1 MGVAWP
7 HFRKRTSSSVQ
18 LFCSSSMTPA
28 LPFGCRH
35 RTWAAKPSPS
45 GARRYATGIVPRHAS
60 SGSRHEIPASHG
72 RRREHSQSQLTVVT
86 ITVGNEFP
94 HVATEPL
101 RAHPFVKRARRA
113 ITSEEECMAE
123 LARIREVGYAT
134 AIDETTDGVAG
145 VAAPIMGVDAKVIAG
160 PAVLMPTAAWGD
172 DVRAQDL
179 DAVCAAAEQVSKL
192 MGYQA
197 GLIHESLLEE
207 PHCLGKKAQLETQ
220 ETQEGHEQCNAQRGP
235 ESCAGRRLSRT
246 PSPTQPGL
254 LR

>member
-1 MGVAWP
+1 MLSGLTLRGKVQQALDALAAD
-7 HFRKRTSSSVQ
+7 TSGTV
-18 LFCSSSMTPA
+18 L
-28 LPFGCRH
+28 L
-35 RTWAAKPSPS
+35 
-45 GARRYATGIVPRHAS
+45 GAIEDGELVHVDRRDSRAPLRVAS
-60 SGSRHEIPASHG
+60 SAGQVRPINHGILGKLLLAHMLEEYVHEA
-72 RRREHSQSQLTVVT
+72 
-86 ITVGNEFP
+86 
-94 HVATEPL
+94 L

-160 PAVLMPTAAWGD
+160 PAVLMPTAAWAD

-207 PHCLGKKAQLETQ
+207 PHCLGKRAQLETQ

-235 ESCAGRRLSRT
+235 ESCAGSRLSRT